1 MGRPCGAPKKH
12 VFRKI
17 QFFRFFSDFFSDFFQ
32 IFFRFFFRFFQIFF
46 SFFFRFFQFFSDFF
60 IFFRFFF
67 PRNFGDFS
75 IWGKVPVLSS
85 KLARLGRTL
94 ALLWNRTAPELS
106 QRDNS
111 LSVQPRGATLP
122 KTQPQVNPSARR
134 RSERSWR
141 RSGIRT
147 ESGTIRTKLVLF
159 PSSSSTSSPSTRWS
173 WLQCAPKT
181 LQSEK
186 KAPCKNFNNVP
197 ALQYFR
203 GWIRLEDGI
212 LRPFYDITSFEFL
225 SLHLPTT
232 QAPQR
237 EQSVRRYENY
247 QSMHNMHLPQRCTM
261 VRQRSPHTRSW
272 RSRSAQRESWS
283 SVKGVSIVGTLFS
296 NDFGS
301 AQPLRIR
308 SDGKRA
314 GSEAPPSLE
323 QEGPILRAF
332 QLRDGQDR

>member
-17 QFFRFFSDFFSDFFQ
+17 QFFRFFSDFFSDFF
-32 IFFRFFFRFFQIFF
+32 R
-46 SFFFRFFQFFSDFF
+46 FFSDFF
-60 IFFRFFF
+60 SDFFRFFSVF
-67 PRNFGDFS
+67 FSDFFSFFQIFSFFFGFFFQEISGIFS